1 MADSVELQI
10 SVTSIKRVD
19 PYVKDIL
26 ATSTHVALYKFNPV
40 SNEWEKTETEGALFV
55 YSRNGQPFHSM
66 MILNRLNTKNLIEPI
81 IKEFDYQMQT
91 PFLLYRNS
99 KNKIY
104 GIWFF
109 NAEECVSIT
118 YLLES
123 LMEGLKEKSNEKNK
137 KKEKSVDILS
147 MLTKAQEDFNKTP
160 SKNETQ
166 PQFSSTPRAPD
177 MASQSVMD
185 FFAKASS
192 KSVQKP
198 AVQVDHSANILQRLM
213 SNPAHS
219 VEHIEKQQRSITP
232 QEQVPLRP
240 KTFMQADRRSVPITF
255 KQNKN
260 ENVVSFYQ
268 VESPQQGP
276 AHGVSP
282 LASLFMQAQNPPAD
296 DVPEVSGTS
305 PLAHLLE
312 TPQKPALMP
321 PMMFA
326 SSSLKEKNDSSQVI
340 FSSALEKSQQQPAV
354 FERNE
359 APLTI
364 SEKFKNIEPLT
375 KNQMLQALNYLLR
388 TDTDFVVKLHE
399 AYVNSFTE
407 MLSSSNTGN

>member
-10 SVTSIKRVD
+10 SVTSMKRVD

-104 GIWFF
+104 GVWFF

-123 LMEGLKEKSNEKNK
+123 LMEGLKENSKEKNK

-160 SKNETQ
+160 NKNETQ

-192 KSVQKP
+192 KSAQKP
-198 AVQVDHSANILQRLM
+198 TVQVGHSENILQRLM
-213 SNPAHS
+213 SNPAHT

-240 KTFMQADRRSVPITF
+240 KTFLQADRRSVPITF

-282 LASLFMQAQNPPAD
+282 LASFLMQAQNPPAD
-296 DVPEVSGTS
+296 DVPEVLGTS

-340 FSSALEKSQQQPAV
+340 FGALEKSQQPAV
-354 FERNE
+354 FDRSEV
-359 APLTI
+359 PLSI
-364 SEKFKNIEPLT
+364 AEKFKNVEPLT

-388 TDTDFVVKLHE
+388 TDSDFVVKLHE
-399 AYVNSFTE
+399 AYVKSFTE
-407 MLSSSNTGN
+407 MLGSSSTGN

>member
-1 MADSVELQI
+1 M
-10 SVTSIKRVD
+10 KRVD

-40 SNEWEKTETEGALFV
+40 SNEWEKTDTEGALFV

-81 IKEFDYQMQT
+81 VKEFDYQMQT

-160 SKNETQ
+160 NKSEAQ

-192 KSVQKP
+192 KSAQKP
-198 AVQVDHSANILQRLM
+198 AVRVGESENILQRLM

-240 KTFMQADRRSVPITF
+240 KTFLQADRRSVPINF

-282 LASLFMQAQNPPAD
+282 LASFLLQAQSAQPEEA
-296 DVPEVSGTS
+296 PEVSGTS

-326 SSSLKEKNDSSQVI
+326 SSSLKEKNDGSQVI
-340 FSSALEKSQQQPAV
+340 FNSLEKSQQPAI
-354 FERNE
+354 FDRSE
-359 APLTI
+359 PQLTI
-364 SEKFKNIEPLT
+364 SERFKNVEPLT

-388 TDTDFVVKLHE
+388 TDPDFVGKLHE
-399 AYVNSFTE
+399 AYVKSFTE
-407 MLSSSNTGN
+407 MLSSSNAGN